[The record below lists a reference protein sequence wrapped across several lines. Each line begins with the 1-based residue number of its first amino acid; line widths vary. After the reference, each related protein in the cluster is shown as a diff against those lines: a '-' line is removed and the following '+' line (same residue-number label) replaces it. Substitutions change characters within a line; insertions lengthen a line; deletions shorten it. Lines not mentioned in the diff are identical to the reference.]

1 MHTAIKTQN
10 LSIMIALQEVF
21 RNFSYILLAGLIS
34 VGFFVFAVWLPN
46 FRLVFHT
53 IVRSDTVLSEKLNLL
68 LNLMG
73 SISTNFT
80 VFSAIS
86 TIIIAILFGINIAI
100 IAYFIRKRKVVLGSG
115 SFFASFGGISSGIV
129 GIGCAAC
136 GSLVLSTFLPV
147 IGAVGVIALLPLKGK
162 EFSILSIGLLLVSIF
177 AIARKII
184 EPVVCKPITS
194 QP

>member
-1 MHTAIKTQN
+1 MNTAAQQPKIIT
-10 LSIMIALQEVF
+10 ALREVF
-21 RNFSYILLAGLIS
+21 HSFLYIILAGLVS
-34 VGFFVFAVWLPN
+34 SGFFVFAVWLPN

-53 IVRSDTVLSEKLNLL
+53 IARSDVALIGKLILL

-73 SISTNFT
+73 SIGTNFT

-86 TIIIAILFGINIAI
+86 TVIIAILFGINIAM
-100 IAYFIRKRKVVLGSG
+100 IAYFIRKRKVVLGG
-115 SFFASFGGISSGIV
+115 GNFLASFGGIGSGIV

-162 EFSILSIGLLLVSIF
+162 EFSILSIGLLLASIL
-177 AIARKII
+177 AIARKIT